1 MKIMLPDNSV
11 KEYNGLVTGQEVAL
25 SISEGLAANAVAV
38 KIDGELKALQT
49 VINCDCS
56 LEIITKKNE
65 QEYLRVLRHT
75 ASHIM
80 AQAVL
85 RLYPDCKLAIGP
97 SIQNGFYYDFD
108 FSQPIGMEALPKIEE
123 EMGRIIKEA
132 LPLERFVLSK
142 AEALEIMKDQPYKC
156 ELINDLPEGEEI
168 SFYRQGEFT
177 DLCAGPHMKN
187 TGAVKH
193 YKLISI
199 AGAYWRGNEKNKM
212 LTRIY
217 ATAFD
222 KKQEL
227 EEHLKN
233 LEEAKKRDHNI
244 LGRQLGYFTTSDY
257 IGQGLPIL
265 LPKGARVIQL
275 LQRFVEDEEEKRG
288 YLLTKTPFMA
298 KSDLYKISG
307 HWDHYRDGMFIMG
320 DPNEEDEEV
329 FALRP
334 MTCPFQFQEIGRA
347 SCRERV

>member
-142 AEALEIMKDQPYKC
+142 AEAHEIMKDQPYKC
-156 ELINDLPEGEEI
+156 ELINDM
-168 SFYRQGEFT
+168 RW
-177 DLCAGPHMKN
+177 A
-187 TGAVKH
+187 
-193 YKLISI
+193 
-199 AGAYWRGNEKNKM
+199 AYEK
-212 LTRIY
+212 Y
-217 ATAFD
+217 
-222 KKQEL
+222 
-227 EEHLKN
+227 
-233 LEEAKKRDHNI
+233 
-244 LGRQLGYFTTSDY
+244 G
-257 IGQGLPIL
+257 
-265 LPKGARVIQL
+265 
-275 LQRFVEDEEEKRG
+275 
-288 YLLTKTPFMA
+288 
-298 KSDLYKISG
+298 SG
-307 HWDHYRDGMFIMG
+307 
-320 DPNEEDEEV
+320 
-329 FALRP
+329 
-334 MTCPFQFQEIGRA
+334 
-347 SCRERV
+347 